1 MGRVEIEVVT
11 ALYLDIII
19 TIQLLKARSQ
29 DYSVSKVGRR
39 NISAYL
45 DGELPPV

>member
-1 MGRVEIEVVT
+1 MERVEIEVYT
-11 ALYLDIII
+11 ALHLNIIV
-19 TIQLLKARSQ
+19 TTRLLKARSQ
-29 DYSVSKVGRR
+29 CVSKGGRR

>member
-1 MGRVEIEVVT
+1 MERVEIEVLT
-11 ALYLDIII
+11 ALHLDIII

-29 DYSVSKVGRR
+29 DYCVSKGGRR
-39 NISAYL
+39 NILAYM

>member
-1 MGRVEIEVVT
+1 MERVEIE
-11 ALYLDIII
+11 ALAALHLHIMI
-19 TIQLLKARSQ
+19 TIQLLKAQSQ
-29 DYSVSKVGRR
+29 DYCVSKGGRR